1 MFAPGLGNATQK
13 TTSYKV
19 VLPFYVYA
27 SISFLVA
34 TLLLFFSTDAF
45 KQHYFHPHTLAITHM
60 MTLGWGTMMIFGA
73 SHQLVPVLIEGELY
87 SNVLAYLTFA
97 LAAAGIPLLVVG
109 FFFFNLGIAAQIG
122 AVLVNVAIIIFLTNL
137 AISISNSKK
146 ENVHAVFIFTAT
158 SWLFL
163 TTLFGLLLLLNFTMK
178 IFSTES
184 LHYLSLH
191 AHLGIL
197 GWFLLL
203 IIGVGSRLIPMFLIS
218 KYHNPKL
225 LWWIYGLVNAALLLM
240 IATQTLSALAAL
252 VYAPGV
258 LVFAAV
264 LLFMYFI
271 YQSHRQ
277 RIRKKVDEPMRLS
290 LLAVALMLLPVL
302 ILIATLLITQHSS
315 ESAMVLTY
323 GFVIF
328 FGWITSLILGMTF
341 KTLPFIVWN
350 WLYHS
355 KAKSGKT
362 PSPKDLFSTPVV
374 IAMAIFYVVGLLSF
388 VLGILTGNEMIM
400 KAASAGLIVGAFL
413 YNVNI
418 FKILFQKP
426 VIQ

>member
-1 MFAPGLGNATQK
+1 MFAPGLGKAFQK

-19 VLPFYVYA
+19 VLPFYIYGA
-27 SISFLVA
+27 LSFFVA

-45 KQHYFHPHTLAITHM
+45 TQHYFHPHTLAITHM

-87 SNVLAYLTFA
+87 SNSLAYITFVLAA
-97 LAAAGIPLLVVG
+97 VGIPLLVVG
-109 FFFFNLGIAAQIG
+109 FFFFNLGIVAQAG
-122 AVLVNVAIIIFLTNL
+122 AVLVNLAILVFLINL
-137 AISISNSKK
+137 AVSISNSKK

-158 SWLFL
+158 TWLFI
-163 TTLFGLLLLLNFTMK
+163 TTLFGLLLLFNFTMK
-178 IFSTES
+178 IFTNDS

-218 KYHNPKL
+218 KYNNPTL
-225 LWWIYGLVNAALLLM
+225 LWGVYGLVNAALLLL
-240 IATQTLSALAAL
+240 IATQSFTALEAYS
-252 VYAPGV
+252 YAPVG
-258 LVFAAV
+258 LIFTAV
-264 LLFMYFI
+264 LLFAYFI

-290 LLAVALMLLPVL
+290 LLAVALMVFPALIFTAALFIASHSNQSAL
-302 ILIATLLITQHSS
+302 ILS
-315 ESAMVLTY
+315 Y

-350 WLYHS
+350 KIYHLKS
-355 KAKSGKT
+355 KTGKT

-374 IAMAIFYVVGLLSF
+374 IAMSVFYVIGLLAF
-388 VLGILTGNEMIM
+388 VSGLLTANEIILKT
-400 KAASAGLIVGAFL
+400 ASAGLIVAAFL
-413 YNVNI
+413 YNFNV

-426 VIQ
+426 IIQ